1 MARLNEPLVSTDT
14 LETLRKKM
22 LRQNRDLAKSNNAR
36 ALRIRDLENDCACM
50 LSENLELRGRILELE
65 KQLEDNDARRVADHA
80 LAIKSKLEAQLSD
93 WTALLAGLGV
103 EPPQKRRSP
112 QHGRRTRQRF
122 SFGASRPS
130 PSQRR
135 LRDVAREIE
144 ELGHIPENKSGPR
157 RSMNPE
163 QILALRSQADLADS
177 PELGP
182 PPLSKFIDEDPVK
195 VDSPSRAIMTTETN
209 SPSPTK
215 SIEPPVL
222 FAEPPGPVTSEP
234 SSPCPIVAV
243 PQPDLPP
250 LLEAVNNKIAVL
262 SVKAGAK
269 RKLSV
274 RDDSEVV
281 PTRPAAAK
289 ENQIPRITATE
300 KPPCREKAEAK
311 DAKNPVGAR
320 KDERERRRGIDCK
333 ARQPLAAKST
343 NEDLRSP
350 KKSVKPT
357 QPAQDV
363 STLTTPDAPKAKAS
377 ISRSRC
383 RTKTSLSVMA
393 APEAATTEPT
403 ASPPNPPPVESLPA
417 PVSED
422 DPPSPRSPEPAARDV
437 ETGSDTP
444 PPSDISASGEATR
457 PSRRNRAAI
466 SYAEP
471 NLRDKMRRPSKQ
483 LFDAVAG
490 EGKNRRSS
498 QAETT
503 PMTTAGESSE
513 PPLSPLADKQPS
525 LPPELPDSVATT
537 RRRRP
542 SSSSSSSSSSSG
554 SGRGNPSGGRGSRTD
569 EDGQVETS
577 DVDVYEF
584 ASSSPPADGD
594 QTDRETEKEEGVR
607 RQSMASSRRVEKA
620 SGAKDRGGG
629 RRRSMM
635 V

>member
-36 ALRIRDLENDCACM
+36 ALRIRDLENECACM

-112 QHGRRTRQRF
+112 QHRRQTRQRF

-195 VDSPSRAIMTTETN
+195 VDSPSRAALTTETQ

-215 SIEPPVL
+215 SIEPPVI
-222 FAEPPGPVTSEP
+222 FAEPPAPVASDP
-234 SSPCPIVAV
+234 PSPCPIVAV

-250 LLEAVNNKIAVL
+250 LLEAVNSKIAVL

-274 RDDSEVV
+274 RDDSEVGPV
-281 PTRPAAAK
+281 RPAAAK
-289 ENQIPRITATE
+289 ENQIPQITATE
-300 KPPCREKAEAK
+300 KAPCREKAEAK

-320 KDERERRRGIDCK
+320 KDERERRRGIDSK

-357 QPAQDV
+357 QPVDDI
-363 STLTTPDAPKAKAS
+363 STLMLDAPKAKAS
-377 ISRSRC
+377 ISRPRS

-393 APEAATTEPT
+393 APEAVAIEPP
-403 ASPPNPPPVESLPA
+403 ASPPNPPPVETVPA

-422 DPPSPRSPEPAARDV
+422 DLLSPRSPEPAARDAG
-437 ETGSDTP
+437 TGSDTP
-444 PPSDISASGEATR
+444 PPADISASGEATR

-498 QAETT
+498 QAETM

-513 PPLSPLADKQPS
+513 PPPSPLAGKQPS
-525 LPPELPDSVATT
+525 SPPELPDSVATAA
-537 RRRRP
+537 RRRP
-542 SSSSSSSSSSSG
+542 PSSG
-554 SGRGNPSGGRGSRTD
+554 SGRENHSSGRGSQTD
-569 EDGQVETS
+569 QDGQAETS

-584 ASSSPPADGD
+584 TSSSPPADGD
-594 QTDRETEKEEGVR
+594 QTDPETDKTVAGR
-607 RQSMASSRRVEKA
+607 RQSMASSRRVEKG
-620 SGAKDRGGG
+620 SGARDRGGG